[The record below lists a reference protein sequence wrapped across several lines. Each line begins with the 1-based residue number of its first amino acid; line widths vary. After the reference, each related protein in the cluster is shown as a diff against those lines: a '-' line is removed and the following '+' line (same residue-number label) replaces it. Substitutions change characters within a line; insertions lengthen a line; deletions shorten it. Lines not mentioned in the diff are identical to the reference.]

1 VSENGLV
8 PRDIGP
14 GLVRPGMAE
23 DILAVVLTLEQE
35 DDIARLW
42 DGATTFDAAV
52 EKFQGYRDE
61 QHELRRSNAY
71 CEIQLGH
78 LLGPNPGAG
87 PGRGKKGS
95 AQNLLIPKEIR
106 SKLRRFYGYRDDLV
120 ALVRTDPTMV
130 YREERLKWVARQEA
144 NARTKEARA
153 RAATDAL
160 PTAVLLLGEA
170 DARALPLADDT
181 VDLIVTS
188 PPYGL
193 DIAYDGGDVAAEAW
207 PSFMAAWL
215 AEALRVTKP
224 SGRLALNVPLDTSEP
239 TYRPTYAQAVVAAL
253 MAGWEYRSTVVW
265 AEGNTTKGGWA
276 LGSQAS
282 AARPHHVSQV
292 EMIVLLSKGEWGP
305 SSTNA
310 DDITREQFLEA
321 GRGPWTFS
329 GESRPWEG
337 HPAAFPSELPRRL
350 VRYLSRVGD
359 VVLDPFCGSGTAL
372 VAALDLKRHVYGFDI
387 SAEYVESARRRVATV
402 AKQEDW

>member
-215 AEALRVTKP
+215 AEALREAVGSARAQRP
-224 SGRLALNVPLDTSEP
+224 ARHERADLSSDVCPGRRRGAHGRLGVPLHGRLGGGQHDQG
-239 TYRPTYAQAVVAAL
+239 RLGARVA
-253 MAGWEYRSTVVW
+253 GV
-265 AEGNTTKGGWA
+265 GGA
-276 LGSQAS
+276 TAPRL
-282 AARPHHVSQV
+282 
-292 EMIVLLSKGEWGP
+292 
-305 SSTNA
+305 
-310 DDITREQFLEA
+310 A
-321 GRGPWTFS
+321 GRDD
-329 GESRPWEG
+329 RPAQQGRMGAIE
-337 HPAAFPSELPRRL
+337 HECR
-350 VRYLSRVGD
+350 
-359 VVLDPFCGSGTAL
+359 
-372 VAALDLKRHVYGFDI
+372 
-387 SAEYVESARRRVATV
+387 
-402 AKQEDW
+402 